1 MNKFIKE
8 IRIASSRFE
17 LSEAKVRRILNEK
30 LKGPVRKVIGD
41 ISSQSVDNIL
51 SRLEK
56 KFGEKKKS
64 STSNFAPYVPEYVNI
79 STTIK
84 RLKPQAVNATQKSTN
99 FEYGI
104 NGRKPMILK
113 KCKLSSEDVII
124 RKEKSA
130 DLKHVLGGAKISSQS
145 ERVSNHKS
153 TTTKNFLD
161 LSGITKGPISN
172 EKSADV
178 KHVIDRTKLSSQ
190 SGKIT
195 IQISIQTKL
204 VLNHDGPQMPS
215 HVGRIAKPISNKV
228 NHVRELTKNKAQEQQ
243 KLKHSQN
250 IQTIPLKFIS
260 KDEKLLKIDEKSKE
274 WYKNYNRLNH
284 SDNKFLNEFNKFN
297 KVTDNLISI
306 YLNLGSKLDKK

>member
-41 ISSQSVDNIL
+41 ISSDSVDNIL

-64 STSNFAPYVPEYVNI
+64 STSNFAPDVLEYVNI

-104 NGRKPMILK
+104 NGRTFDIEKPMILK

-130 DLKHVLGGAKISSQS
+130 DLKHVLGAAKISSQS

-153 TTTKNFLD
+153 TTTEKL
-161 LSGITKGPISN
+161 GKTKGPSSN

-195 IQISIQTKL
+195 IQRTKL

-243 KLKHSQN
+243 KQKHSQN

-297 KVTDNLISI
+297 KVTENLTSI
-306 YLNLGSKLDKK
+306 YLNFGSKLDKK